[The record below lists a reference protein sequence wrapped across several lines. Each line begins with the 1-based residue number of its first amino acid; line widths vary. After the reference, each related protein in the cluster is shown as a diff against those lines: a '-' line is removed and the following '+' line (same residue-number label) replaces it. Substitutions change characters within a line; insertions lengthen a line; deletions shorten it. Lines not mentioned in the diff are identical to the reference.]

1 MSPAAGSANDAREP
15 RQEFKAAAQDS
26 RLPVMRF
33 DRLLIRQHEELKMNQ
48 EYYDAVTKMEK
59 MGVDPEYIQG
69 WQGGYLLNPEREEQ
83 RVTEAYSAGYEDG
96 KERNTDNFA
105 DWVK

>member
-1 MSPAAGSANDAREP
+1 
-15 RQEFKAAAQDS
+15 
-26 RLPVMRF
+26 
-33 DRLLIRQHEELKMNQ
+33 MNQ
-48 EYYDAVTKMEK
+48 EYYEATTKMEE

-96 KERNTDNFA
+96 KARNTENFSSWA
-105 DWVK
+105 K